1 MIKGR
6 ENSGG
11 ERKEVKRWDEIRQL
25 HVHVHVITESQR
37 AKGLIC

>member
-1 MIKGR
+1 MKGR

-25 HVHVHVITESQR
+25 HVHVITESQR